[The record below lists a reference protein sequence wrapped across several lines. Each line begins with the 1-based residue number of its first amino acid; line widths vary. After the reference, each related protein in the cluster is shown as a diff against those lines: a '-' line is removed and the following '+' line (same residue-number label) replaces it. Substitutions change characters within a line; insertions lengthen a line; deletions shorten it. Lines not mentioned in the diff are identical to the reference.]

1 MPSEAQLRNL
11 CYQVIQKDVV
21 FFDLITRRET
31 MGFGLWHF
39 NGDHSDFWLS
49 PPVQDAL
56 EAAGSIRDV
65 IEMRVSQIVSETTY
79 SNRSGPHSPET
90 LLPFEIDLQE
100 LINDRISITGLLR
113 KAAIPDTEG
122 EFVFVLF
129 NHLEGYKGAVRTM
142 QQLYRSKKMLDQI
155 SQVSRVGG
163 WEIDLVRN
171 RMTWSKVTREI
182 HEVDETFRPTAES
195 IVQFYKEGENR
206 ELLRQLS
213 FDAMKYGRSLDHDF
227 QIITTRGRE
236 IWIRVIAYSE
246 FRNGKCVRLY
256 GTIQDVDSEKKAALE
271 LVESKKQAEA
281 ANVAKSEFLA
291 NMSHEIRTPLNSIIG
306 FSELLLQSNLDE
318 VQQQYLDSVHNSGVV
333 LLELINDILDFSKIE
348 AGKLELYI
356 EKTDFVEMCE
366 QIADILRFRIAKSN
380 LEFLL
385 NLDGKLPSFVWA
397 DAVRLKQVVINLLGN
412 AAKFTEKGE
421 IEFSVKVLEMQTPA
435 DGLQTISLRFE
446 VRDTGIGIP
455 SAKQNRI
462 FDAFSQADG
471 STTRKYGG
479 TGLGL
484 AISNSLLQLM
494 DSRLNLE
501 SEEGQGS
508 RFWFDVT
515 LPYSLEKRSESYDLD
530 AVKRVL
536 IVDDN
541 ENNARIL
548 QKVMESREIA
558 CNIFSNGPDTLN
570 HLKSG
575 EQNYDA
581 LISDYHMPGMDGIEM
596 IKQIR
601 EELSLPSAEL
611 PILLLHS
618 DANDGLIHKACKRY
632 DIQLQM
638 NKPVSSKQL
647 YDALARLRTGSQKKK
662 ASGDP
667 QQHWQTDRIYRIL
680 IADDNRA
687 NMVLAR
693 ALVKKFIPKARI
705 SEAVDGKEAVLLY
718 QEERP
723 DLILMD
729 VQMPELSGYE
739 ATERIRT
746 NYLDDQTIIIALTA
760 GAIKGE
766 KERCLEA
773 GMNDYLS
780 KPINVAELERQ
791 LKYYLGSLQPHNS

>member
-1 MPSEAQLRNL
+1 MNAPLRDL
-11 CYQVIQKDVV
+11 CYQLIQQDAV
-21 FFDLITRRET
+21 FFDLITRKET

-39 NGDHSDFWLS
+39 ETEVPEFWLS
-49 PPVQDAL
+49 PGVKDAL
-56 EAAGSIRDV
+56 EAAGSIREI
-65 IEMRVSQIVSETTY
+65 IEDRVTEIVLRTISQKPKDS
-79 SNRSGPHSPET
+79 SADS
-90 LLPFEIDLQE
+90 LFPFDIDLQD
-100 LINDRISITGLLR
+100 LINEETSITGLLR
-113 KAAIPDTEG
+113 QASLPAIQG
-122 EFVFVLF
+122 NLVFVLF
-129 NHLEGYKGAVRTM
+129 NHLPGYKGAVRTM
-142 QQLYRSKKMLDQI
+142 QQLYRAKKMLDQI

-163 WEIDLVRN
+163 WEIDFVRN
-171 RMTWSKVTREI
+171 RMTWSKVTRDI
-182 HEVDETFRPTAES
+182 HEVGDDFVPDPEN

-227 QIITTRGRE
+227 QIVTTSGRE

-256 GTIQDVDSEKKAALE
+256 GTIQDVDAEKKAALE
-271 LVESKKQAEA
+271 LFESKKQAEA

-306 FSELLLQSNLDE
+306 FSELLLQSTLDD
-318 VQQQYLDSVHNSGVV
+318 VQQQYLNSVHNSGVV

-385 NLDGKLPSFVWA
+385 NLDANLPAFVWA
-397 DAVRLKQVVINLLGN
+397 DSVRLKQVVINLLGN
-412 AAKFTEKGE
+412 AAKFTEQGE
-421 IEFSVKVLEMQTPA
+421 IEFSVKLLEEETPSQ
-435 DGLQTISLRFE
+435 GLHTVTLRFE

-455 SAKQNRI
+455 KTKQNRI
-462 FDAFSQADG
+462 FEAFSQADG

-484 AISNSLLQLM
+484 AISSSLLELM
-494 DSRLNLE
+494 DSRLQLE
-501 SEEGQGS
+501 SEEGAGS

-515 LPYSLEKRSESYDLD
+515 LPYSREKRAEIIELE
-530 AVKRVL
+530 AVNHVL

-541 ENNARIL
+541 LNNARIL
-548 QKVMESREIA
+548 QKVMESR
-558 CNIFSNGPDTLN
+558 NITCHTFNNSPEALS
-570 HLKSG
+570 HLKTTDVR
-575 EQNYDA
+575 YDA
-581 LISDYHMPGMDGIEM
+581 LISDYHMPEMDGIEM
-596 IKQIR
+596 IRQIR
-601 EELSLPSAEL
+601 EVLQINAEQL

-618 DANDGLIHKACKRY
+618 DANDSVIHKACTRY
-632 DIQLQM
+632 DIQRQM

-647 YDALARLRTGSQKKK
+647 YDALARLRTGAPKK
-662 ASGDP
+662 AAGDDV

-680 IADDNRA
+680 IADDNHA

-693 ALVKKFIPKARI
+693 ALVKKFIPNARI
-705 SEAVDGKEAVLLY
+705 SEAADGKEAVLLY
-718 QEERP
+718 QEDRP

-729 VQMPELSGYE
+729 VQMPEMSGYE

-746 NYLDDQTIIIALTA
+746 NYMDDQTIIIALTA

-766 KERCLEA
+766 KERCIEA

-780 KPINVAELERQ
+780 KPINVSELERQ
-791 LKYYLGSLQPHNS
+791 LKFYLGSIKPQSS

>member
-1 MPSEAQLRNL
+1 
-11 CYQVIQKDVV
+11 
-21 FFDLITRRET
+21 
-31 MGFGLWHF
+31 MGFGLWHVR
-39 NGDHSDFWLS
+39 GEQSTFWLS
-49 PPVQDAL
+49 PVVKQAL
-56 EAAGSIRDV
+56 EAAGSIRAH
-65 IEMRVSQIVSETTY
+65 IEQRVTASVEALHT
-79 SNRSGPHSPET
+79 PPEDDDMPVKG
-90 LLPFEIDLQE
+90 LPFEVELHD
-100 LINDRISITGLLR
+100 LINDEISIKGMLHPASL
-113 KAAIPDTEG
+113 DTVEG
-122 EFVFVLF
+122 KLVFVIF
-129 NHLEGYKGAVRTM
+129 HHLEGYKGAVRTL
-142 QQLYRSKKMLDQI
+142 QQLYRTKKMLDQI

-171 RMTWSKVTREI
+171 RMTWSKVTRDI
-182 HEVDETFRPTAES
+182 HEVGDDFIPNPEN

-206 ELLRQLS
+206 DMLRQLS

-227 QIITTRGRE
+227 QIVTTSGRE
-236 IWIRVIAYSE
+236 VWIRVIAYSE
-246 FRNGKCVRLY
+246 FRKDKCVRLY
-256 GTIQDVDSEKKAALE
+256 GTIQDVDAEKKAALE
-271 LVESKKQAEA
+271 LIDSKKQAEA

-306 FSELLLQSNLDE
+306 FSELLLQSTLDE
-318 VQQQYLDSVHNSGVV
+318 VQLQYLNSVHTSGVV

-385 NLDGKLPSFVWA
+385 NLDAKLPAYVWA
-397 DAVRLKQVVINLLGN
+397 DSVRLKQVVINLLGN
-412 AAKFTEKGE
+412 AAKFTEQGE
-421 IEFSVKVLEMQTPA
+421 IEFSVKLLEEDTPSQ
-435 DGLQTISLRFE
+435 GLHTVTLRFE

-455 SAKQNRI
+455 RAKQNRI
-462 FDAFSQADG
+462 FEAFSQADG

-484 AISNSLLQLM
+484 AISSSLLELM
-494 DSRLNLE
+494 DSRLRLE
-501 SEEGQGS
+501 SDEGVGS

-515 LPYSLEKRSESYDLD
+515 LPYSREKRPDLAELD
-530 AVKRVL
+530 AVKSVL

-541 ENNARIL
+541 DNNARIL
-548 QKVMESREIA
+548 QKVMESREII
-558 CNIFSNGPDTLN
+558 CQIFSSGKDALA
-570 HLKSG
+570 HLRTSTHR
-575 EQNYDA
+575 YDA
-581 LISDYHMPGMDGIEM
+581 LISDYHMPEMDGIEM
-596 IKQIR
+596 IRQIR
-601 EELSLPSAEL
+601 EDIPLDAAQL

-618 DANDGLIHKACKRY
+618 DANDSVIHKACLRY
-632 DIQLQM
+632 DIQRQM

-647 YDALARLRTGSQKKK
+647 YDALARLRTGAPKKK
-662 ASGDP
+662 ASDGSP
-667 QQHWQTDRIYRIL
+667 QHWQTDRIYRIL

-693 ALVKKFIPKARI
+693 ALVKKFIPNARI
-705 SEAVDGKEAVLLY
+705 TEAADGKEAVLLY
-718 QEERP
+718 QEDRP

-729 VQMPELSGYE
+729 VQMPEMSGYE

-746 NYLDDQTIIIALTA
+746 NYMDDQTIIIALTA

-780 KPINVAELERQ
+780 KPINVSELERQ
-791 LKYYLGSLQPHNS
+791 LKFYLGNLQPQNS